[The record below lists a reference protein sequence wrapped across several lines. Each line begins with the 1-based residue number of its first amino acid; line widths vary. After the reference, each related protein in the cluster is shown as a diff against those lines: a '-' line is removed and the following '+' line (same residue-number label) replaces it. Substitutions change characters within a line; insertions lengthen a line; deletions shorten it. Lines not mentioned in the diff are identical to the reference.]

1 MVYSVVEEASE
12 ATVCYTDNLQE
23 AIEEAKTRQGKH
35 LVLNEYDG
43 IEFDSQPNV
52 SYKI

>member
-1 MVYSVVEEASE
+1 MYSVIEEASE

-23 AIEEAKTRQGKH
+23 AIEEAKSRCGKH
-35 LVLNEYDG
+35 LVLNEDDG
-43 IEFDSQPNV
+43 IEFDSQPSI